1 MTTND
6 RCENDDEFDKSAKND
21 SINEERGVDN
31 SIGDEGTTNIKFDE
45 VSITND
51 KIVEERASR
60 ASKSVDEYAVEKMR
74 QRGLP
79 CQEDCAE

>member
-1 MTTND
+1 MSTND
-6 RCENDDEFDKSAKND
+6 RRENDDEFDKSAKND

-31 SIGDEGTTNIKFDE
+31 SIGEEGTTNNKFDE

-51 KIVEERASR
+51 KIEEERASR
-60 ASKSVDEYAVEKMR
+60 ASRSVDEYAAEKMR